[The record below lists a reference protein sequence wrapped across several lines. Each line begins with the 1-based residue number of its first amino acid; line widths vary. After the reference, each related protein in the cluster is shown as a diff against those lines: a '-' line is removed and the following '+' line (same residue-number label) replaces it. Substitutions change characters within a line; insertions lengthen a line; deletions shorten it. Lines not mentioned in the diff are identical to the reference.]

1 MGSLIGHRTDYNG
14 VGVLRG
20 QRHIPSKNQP
30 RYTHPTPPPPRC
42 AHDSDVYGQCNALV
56 IIIEEIRKAV
66 EMMAMNLEDLSKG
79 LIQDELLSGP
89 KNQNVI

>member
-30 RYTHPTPPPPRC
+30 KY
-42 AHDSDVYGQCNALV
+42 AHDHSDVYGQCNALV